1 MLIQARGRRVSTPK
15 CALLL
20 RCRDDES
27 GARLGITV
35 SKRVGNAVV
44 RSRVKR
50 LVREAFRATRE
61 LWPPDLDLVVIGRRS
76 AAKASLQDIVDEW
89 LAAKPELERKLQQ
102 ARKDRDS
109 RKSAGTEP
117 KESG

>member
-1 MLIQARGRRVSTPK
+1 M
-15 CALLL
+15 L
-20 RCRDDES
+20 RCREDDS

-61 LWPPDLDLVVIGRRS
+61 LWPPDVDLVVIGRRS

-89 LAAKPELERKLQQ
+89 LAATPELERKLEQ
-102 ARKDRDS
+102 ARKDCLN
-109 RKSAGTEP
+109 RKSTPTKA
-117 KESG
+117 KEAD